1 MVFRDFCLVEF
12 LDDKGG
18 ILIWAKSKLPAQ
30 LNPKGASQYMAMN
43 AFQFVNACEDPRIL
57 AAVRS
62 NPNISEITKALTS
75 GLNGLL
81 DTCQTEQGI
90 AYEATMEHLRQE
102 IVAAMQA

>member
-1 MVFRDFCLVEF
+1 MVFLDFCLVEF

-30 LNPKGASQYMAMN
+30 LNPTGASEYMAMN
-43 AFQFVNACEDPRIL
+43 AFQFVSACEDPLIL

-75 GLNGLL
+75 GFSGLL
-81 DTCQTEQGI
+81 DTSQTEQGI
-90 AYEATMEHLRQE
+90 AHEAKMEHLRQE
-102 IVAAMQA
+102 FLAEIGA